1 MCKISQWSNKM
12 KLLTEIAITESQTA
26 FAAYIHGE
34 MHKLS
39 YSLSTIPGMEDYLE
53 PHDTTI
59 SDQFLL
65 PLFGTPITDL
75 MRTSM
80 RRISVA
86 RMTHFAGECFLLI
99 SI

>member
-1 MCKISQWSNKM
+1 M
-12 KLLTEIAITESQTA
+12 KLLTEISITESQTA

-39 YSLSTIPGMEDYLE
+39 YPLSTIPGMEDYLE
-53 PHDTTI
+53 PHDTII
-59 SDQFLL
+59 SDQFLP